1 MFAEHRDFAR
11 TGEYEKFVKACDLHA
26 VKERVM
32 AAD

>member
-1 MFAEHRDFAR
+1 MFVEHRDFAKA
-11 TGEYEKFVKACDLHA
+11 GEYEKSVKAYDLHA